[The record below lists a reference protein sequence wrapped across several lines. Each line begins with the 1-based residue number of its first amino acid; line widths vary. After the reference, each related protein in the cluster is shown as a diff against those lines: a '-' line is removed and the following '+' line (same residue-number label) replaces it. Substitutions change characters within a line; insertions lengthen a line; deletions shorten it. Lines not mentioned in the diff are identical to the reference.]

1 MALEGTAVRQGNLV
15 SIHAH
20 REEPRL
26 LRHTPLRT
34 IKHPE
39 RAHSAALALRGCM
52 QDQGGCRAFQA
63 LIALRRHTRTGPKVG
78 GTASVTR
85 VRIRRDTAVCVRSA
99 RLIRRLTRAAVASL
113 VMTMMMMTTKMDM
126 GIAGM
131 LEALWRMSA
140 LLALRRPLLDSLESS
155 TRITQA
161 PVVVQLRKVLRL
173 ALLSVVR

>member
-1 MALEGTAVRQGNLV
+1 MALEGTAVRQGNLL
-15 SIHAH
+15 SIRAH

-99 RLIRRLTRAAVASL
+99 RLIRRLIRAAVASL
-113 VMTMMMMTTKMDM
+113 VMTTKMDM